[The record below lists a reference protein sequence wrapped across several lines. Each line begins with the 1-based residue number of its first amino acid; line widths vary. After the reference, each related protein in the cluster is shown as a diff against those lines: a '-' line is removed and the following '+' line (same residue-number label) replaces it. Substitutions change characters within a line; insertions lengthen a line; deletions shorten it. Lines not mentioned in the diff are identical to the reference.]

1 MGGGARRLCITT
13 DDGGSDEYQTL
24 AGEVVHNFVRGGSG
38 GGDLLVNFGESQSR
52 KYLLVTEDI
61 SQVKSDR
68 KWTRDL
74 FPPHP
79 PASMLWDRAQ
89 SGHQGGCV

>member
-38 GGDLLVNFGESQSR
+38 GGDLLVSFGDSQSR
-52 KYLLVTEDI
+52 KYLRLKNTPTCK
-61 SQVKSDR
+61 QN
-68 KWTRDL
+68 TTN
-74 FPPHP
+74 
-79 PASMLWDRAQ
+79 
-89 SGHQGGCV
+89 